1 MLLLHIYF
9 YPFSRAG
16 THACLKM
23 ERAAAVV
30 VVVERTESEAIYC
43 ETFKCFVL
51 RLDLISHL
59 LYVAATAPQQSNRT
73 VPCISVPRPW
83 R

>member
-1 MLLLHIYF
+1 MLLHIYF
-9 YPFSRAG
+9 YPFSRAR

-23 ERAAAVV
+23 ERAAVAA
-30 VVVERTESEAIYC
+30 VVVERTKSEAIYC
-43 ETFKCFVL
+43 ETSKCFVL

-59 LYVAATAPQQSNRT
+59 LYVATAPQQSNRT